1 MRKPITAHLPTALL
15 VALVLAGC
23 ATAPSPDA
31 PAGPDLPAAWG
42 PSSPAQMQDG
52 WQAFGDARL
61 NALIDEA
68 LKANADVA
76 RSLARVAEARAQAGV
91 TDADRGPQLG
101 LQAGATRSRGSVAT
115 GAAPAGAPVSTRLT
129 AGLQASYEL
138 DLWGRLAQASSAARA
153 DWRASEADLASVRLT
168 VASEV
173 ARQYIALVSLD
184 AQRTLTRDTLV
195 QQREALGLQRRRA
208 EAGVISD
215 FELRQ
220 LEGEIANLEASLPD
234 LDLQRERTQ
243 SALLVLLGRSPRAVF
258 VDTLVSGTPALPPM
272 AGLPSTLP
280 SELLLRRPDL
290 VRAQQRL
297 AAAQARVE
305 VARKA
310 GWPSVNL
317 AAGVGTEGARLS
329 DLFSGPAFVWSLG
342 ASAAQT
348 LFDSGRREAA
358 TDAAR
363 ARQQQAVADWEAALA
378 QAFREVR
385 DALSAQAAGEA
396 SARAQGERVAAQERV
411 LALARL
417 RFTNGVASQLD
428 VLDAQ
433 RALQAARSALVAAE
447 QARRNA
453 RIDLYKALGGGWAG
467 LPPS

>member
-1 MRKPITAHLPTALL
+1 
-15 VALVLAGC
+15 
-23 ATAPSPDA
+23 
-31 PAGPDLPAAWG
+31 
-42 PSSPAQMQDG
+42 
-52 WQAFGDARL
+52 
-61 NALIDEA
+61 
-68 LKANADVA
+68 
-76 RSLARVAEARAQAGV
+76 
-91 TDADRGPQLG
+91 
-101 LQAGATRSRGSVAT
+101 
-115 GAAPAGAPVSTRLT
+115 
-129 AGLQASYEL
+129 
-138 DLWGRLAQASSAARA
+138 
-153 DWRASEADLASVRLT
+153 
-168 VASEV
+168 
-173 ARQYIALVSLD
+173 
-184 AQRTLTRDTLV
+184 
-195 QQREALGLQRRRA
+195 
-208 EAGVISD
+208 
-215 FELRQ
+215 
-220 LEGEIANLEASLPD
+220 
-234 LDLQRERTQ
+234 
-243 SALLVLLGRSPRAVF
+243 LLVLLGRSPRAVF
-258 VDTLVSGTPALPPM
+258 ADTLVSGTPALPPM
-272 AGLPSTLP
+272 AGLPSTMP

-363 ARQQQAVADWEAALA
+363 ARQQQAVADWESALA

-453 RIDLYKALGGGWAG
+453 RIDLYKALGGGWSG

>member
-1 MRKPITAHLPTALL
+1 MRKPFTVHRLSALL
-15 VALVLAGC
+15 AALVLAGC
-23 ATAPSPDA
+23 ATAPPPDA
-31 PAGPDLPAAWG
+31 PAGPELPAAWG
-42 PSSPAQMQDG
+42 PSSPAQLQDG

-138 DLWGRLAQASSAARA
+138 DLWGRLAQASSAVRA

-258 VDTLVSGTPALPPM
+258 GDTLVSGTPALPPM

-363 ARQQQAVADWEAALA
+363 ARQQQAVADWESALA

-396 SARAQGERVAAQERV
+396 SARAQGERVTAQERV
-411 LALARL
+411 LVLARL

-453 RIDLYKALGGGWAG
+453 RIDLYKALGGGWSG